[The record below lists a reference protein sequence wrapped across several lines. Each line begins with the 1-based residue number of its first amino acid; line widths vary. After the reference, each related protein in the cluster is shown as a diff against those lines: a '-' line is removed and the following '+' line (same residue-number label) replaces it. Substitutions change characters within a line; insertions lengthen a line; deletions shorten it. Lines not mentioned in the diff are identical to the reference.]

1 MKSRDTLT
9 PIGPYI
15 VDRDD
20 VADPHRLALS
30 TYVNGELRQRG
41 STADMIFDIPFLIA
55 YLSEFMTLQPGD
67 MIATGTPK
75 GLADVQPGDEV
86 VVEIEGIGRLVNHII
101 SEKITRRACDENHQ
115 PLDQRQERRQ
125 QRVLHH
131 HQPGERRGAG
141 GGGLRRPAGDR
152 PGGGGGEEAFPKWA
166 NTPMKERARLM
177 RRLGELID
185 QNVPQIAELETA
197 DTGLPIHQTKN
208 VLIPR
213 ASHNFE
219 FFAEV
224 CQQMNGKTYPVDDKM
239 LNYTLVQPVGVC
251 ALVSPWNV
259 PFMTATWKTA
269 PCLALGNTAVLK
281 MSELSPLTADRLGEL
296 ALEAGIP
303 AGVLN
308 VVQGYG
314 ATAGD
319 ALVRHKDVRA
329 VSFTGGTATGRRI
342 IESAGLKK
350 FSMEL
355 GGKSPVLIFEDAD
368 IERALDAALFTIFSI
383 NGERCTAGSR
393 IFIQESIYPEFV
405 KRFAERANRLR
416 VGDPQDPNTQV
427 GALIS
432 PQHWEKS
439 PAISASGWKKGRPC
453 WPAARTNRPASHGNF
468 LRPTV
473 LADVDNRMRVA
484 QEEIFGPVAC
494 LLPFKSEEDGL
505 RMANDV
511 EYGLASYIWT
521 QDVSKVLRL
530 ARGIEAGMVFVNTQ
544 NVRDL
549 RQPFGGVKASG
560 TGREGGEYSFE
571 VFAEM
576 KNVCIS
582 MGDHPIPRWG
592 V

>member
-131 HQPGERRGAG
+131 HQPGERRVAG

-152 PGGGGGEEAFPKWA
+152 PCGGGGEEAFPKWA

-177 RRLGELID
+177 RRPGELID

-259 PFMTATWKTA
+259 PFMTATENR
-269 PCLALGNTAVLK
+269 ALPGAGQHRSAEDVRTVA
-281 MSELSPLTADRLGEL
+281 ADRRSPGR
-296 ALEAGIP
+296 AG
-303 AGVLN
+303 AG
-308 VVQGYG
+308 GRHSGRG
-314 ATAGD
+314 AERG
-319 ALVRHKDVRA
+319 
-329 VSFTGGTATGRRI
+329 
-342 IESAGLKK
+342 AGLRRHRRR
-350 FSMEL
+350 
-355 GGKSPVLIFEDAD
+355 
-368 IERALDAALFTIFSI
+368 RA
-383 NGERCTAGSR
+383 
-393 IFIQESIYPEFV
+393 
-405 KRFAERANRLR
+405 
-416 VGDPQDPNTQV
+416 
-427 GALIS
+427 GA
-432 PQHWEKS
+432 P
-439 PAISASGWKKGRPC
+439 
-453 WPAARTNRPASHGNF
+453 
-468 LRPTV
+468 
-473 LADVDNRMRVA
+473 
-484 QEEIFGPVAC
+484 
-494 LLPFKSEEDGL
+494 
-505 RMANDV
+505 
-511 EYGLASYIWT
+511 
-521 QDVSKVLRL
+521 
-530 ARGIEAGMVFVNTQ
+530 
-544 NVRDL
+544 
-549 RQPFGGVKASG
+549 
-560 TGREGGEYSFE
+560 
-571 VFAEM
+571 
-576 KNVCIS
+576 
-582 MGDHPIPRWG
+582 
-592 V
+592 